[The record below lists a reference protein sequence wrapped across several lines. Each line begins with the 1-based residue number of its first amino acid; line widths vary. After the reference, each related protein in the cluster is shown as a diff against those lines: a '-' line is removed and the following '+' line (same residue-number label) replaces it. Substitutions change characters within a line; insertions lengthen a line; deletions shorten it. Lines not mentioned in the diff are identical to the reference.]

1 MSFPHPHL
9 ASPRP
14 QPARERAALE
24 LVSRF
29 RQGKGLRLHVFLV
42 CHVCSQAW
50 LVFSV
55 RSSSMEDEHAA
66 ATRELMARRSQ
77 RMKEL
82 YQAEY
87 AQLNRELEDMGLT
100 ISKVL

>member
-1 MSFPHPHL
+1 
-9 ASPRP
+9 
-14 QPARERAALE
+14 
-24 LVSRF
+24 
-29 RQGKGLRLHVFLV
+29 
-42 CHVCSQAW
+42 
-50 LVFSV
+50 
-55 RSSSMEDEHAA
+55 MEDEHAA